1 MTARLHGGA
10 VVHVWDHLVIGLRDA
25 AGPTATL
32 SLYAIAWSGELGG
45 GHVAL
50 LDRRDHRRVVL
61 ADPVAVG
68 ERMLARLRAMS
79 APPSEDVSAIE
90 AATFARQPATTSGA
104 LGWTIRGAATAI
116 EARWED
122 LEPPVWVEGP
132 APAFWE
138 REDIWACFVSARAA
152 SLTVDGRRLDGEPF
166 PDAVWEPKIGRALS
180 SAHAALAEVR
190 VTPEAVAAAPG
201 GG

>member
-10 VVHVWDHLVIGLRDA
+10 VTHVWDHVVIGLRDA
-25 AGPTATL
+25 QGPTATL

-45 GHVAL
+45 GHVCL
-50 LDRRDHRRVVL
+50 LDRRERPRVVL
-61 ADPVAVG
+61 AEPVELG
-68 ERMLARLRAMS
+68 GRMLARLRAMG
-79 APPSEDVSAIE
+79 APGADGPGAVE
-90 AATFARQPATTSGA
+90 AAAFERHPATSVG
-104 LGWTIRGAATAI
+104 LGWTIRGTATTV

-122 LEPPVWVEGP
+122 LEPPLWVEGP

-152 SLTVDGRRLDGEPF
+152 TLTVDGERLDGEPF
-166 PDAVWEPKIGRALS
+166 EDPVWEPKLGRAIS

-190 VTPEAVAAAPG
+190 VTPEADAAALG
-201 GG
+201 RG